1 MFNIEENQMVWI
13 DSTIVNLEDLLNK
26 FDSEEMEQNH
36 LIWTTKYLIKET
48 LKNKYVNPEEG
59 KWFSSSTILCLNRC
73 HW

>member
-36 LIWTTKYLIKET
+36 LI
-48 LKNKYVNPEEG
+48 
-59 KWFSSSTILCLNRC
+59 
-73 HW
+73 